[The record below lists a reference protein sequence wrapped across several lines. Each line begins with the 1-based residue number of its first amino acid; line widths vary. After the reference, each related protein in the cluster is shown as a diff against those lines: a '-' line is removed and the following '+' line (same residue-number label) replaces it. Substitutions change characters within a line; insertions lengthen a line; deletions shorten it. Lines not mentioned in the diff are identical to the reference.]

1 MKMKGKTLK
10 FDNIE
15 GSKKEY
21 HASKQVI
28 DLNLVDINKKLISD
42 KFKHSDKG
50 FKYFIGY
57 KDCYVSF
64 SLK

>member
-15 GSKKEY
+15 RSKKEY
-21 HASKQVI
+21 HASMQVI

-42 KFKHSDKG
+42 
-50 FKYFIGY
+50 
-57 KDCYVSF
+57 
-64 SLK
+64 